1 MSRQTLSY
9 NPGPQPLSCIWA
21 GSGGG
26 VRVDF
31 HQEKIDQAARGFR
44 GLCPPDVSLHPFFTW
59 RKDVP
64 ARHEC
69 IKNHALL
76 NRSGLRA
83 TFFCPR
89 RQKKAKTPPGF
100 PRTPGILSVLFSGE
114 SPHRYHKNQRYIRG
128 HGPGDLGRH
137 MFSVPRPNEPRGPW
151 APSLYGQV
159 RVAAFEL
166 IFIER
171 KSTKPPG
178 GSGGSPLTLLSPL
191 SLRKERGCQSTAC
204 ALWHERIENH
214 SLLNGFGLRATSF
227 FPRRKKEAKTPPG
240 VPPGPPEKRWV
251 RYLLNRRPYNKGA
264 RGLRGSAGRGVE
276 KRQQIQALGPLTV
289 IVGFHNGP
297 KNLS

>member
-114 SPHRYHKNQRYIRG
+114 PPHRYHKNRRYNKGLR
-128 HGPGDLGRH
+128 
-137 MFSVPRPNEPRGPW
+137 PRGLGSLRFFSPAPNRTPGAPGPLIVW
-151 APSLYGQV
+151 A
-159 RVAAFEL
+159 
-166 IFIER
+166 
-171 KSTKPPG
+171 
-178 GSGGSPLTLLSPL
+178 GSGGGVRVDFHREKIDKATRGFRGLCPLTSLCILS
-191 SLRKERGCQSTAC
+191 SRGDRMC
-204 ALWHERIENH
+204 LH
-214 SLLNGFGLRATSF
+214 GM
-227 FPRRKKEAKTPPG
+227 
-240 VPPGPPEKRWV
+240 
-251 RYLLNRRPYNKGA
+251 
-264 RGLRGSAGRGVE
+264 SA
-276 KRQQIQALGPLTV
+276 
-289 IVGFHNGP
+289 
-297 KNLS
+297 

>member
-31 HQEKIDQAARGFR
+31 HQEKIDQAARGVR

-114 SPHRYHKNQRYIRG
+114 PPHRYHKNQRYIRG
-128 HGPGDLGRH
+128 HGPRL
-137 MFSVPRPNEPRGPW
+137 W
-151 APSLYGQV
+151 A
-159 RVAAFEL
+159 AACFQS
-166 IFIER
+166 R
-171 KSTKPPG
+171 AQPDPG
-178 GSGGSPLTLLSPL
+178 GL
-191 SLRKERGCQSTAC
+191 
-204 ALWHERIENH
+204 
-214 SLLNGFGLRATSF
+214 
-227 FPRRKKEAKTPPG
+227 
-240 VPPGPPEKRWV
+240 GPPHCMGWV
-251 RYLLNRRPYNKGA
+251 KCPPSRR
-264 RGLRGSAGRGVE
+264 
-276 KRQQIQALGPLTV
+276 
-289 IVGFHNGP
+289 
-297 KNLS
+297 LS